1 VKPRLRMELGTG
13 SNYFSLL
20 EINKIVKYI
29 AIIEKKISLAR
40 RLNAIMKQT

>member
-1 VKPRLRMELGTG
+1 LAKSETKAGMELGTG
-13 SNYFSLL
+13 SNYL